1 MLNIFKT
8 RLFDFIVVILLLA
21 MGVIVFIV
29 SNTITQNKIEIIKK
43 EKYNIYSK
51 NIYDEISIL
60 MKHKKNLTLAIALS
74 LSQNENIIKALKNND
89 TELVQ
94 LKEFSK
100 LLKKAIKLNNSWFQI
115 IDNKGIA
122 FYRSWVEKTGDPIVK
137 SRLDVAKMIE
147 EPQIMCTIST
157 GKFDMTFK
165 SMVPIYDKST
175 FIGMFEIITHFNS
188 ISNQLLDSDIDS
200 IIVVDKKYKT
210 QLSKALTKKFIDDY
224 YVANENVKEEIIDY
238 IKSKGI
244 KNYIH
249 SEKKYIIDQKENKFI
264 VVYNIPDI
272 YNNPM
277 GSIIAFKDLDSLNM
291 DDIES
296 IKTNMIFYI
305 VLFILVVIL
314 IGYYFL
320 ARKHTK
326 ELDIKVIKRTKE
338 LYNEKRYIQTILD
351 TNPSIIIVTQN
362 SQIVNANNRFFE
374 FFHYK
379 NLDEFKEHYNCIC
392 DFFLTLDEVVFPE
405 NHQIFGE
412 LWSIYLA
419 NNSKKEHFVSLKFQ
433 DEEYYFIVS
442 AAYLKNNGDILLTF
456 QNITDL
462 KKKDKLLYEQS
473 KMASMGEMIGNI
485 AHQWRQPL
493 SIISTAAT
501 GMKVQK
507 QFGNLTDESF
517 NETIDTIDS
526 NAQYL
531 SKTIDDFRDFIKGN
545 RTKEEFTFD
554 IIMKKL
560 LHLIK
565 PSLVSHHIEFIV
577 DVEENITIN
586 GYLNELVQCL
596 INIFNNAKD
605 AVKVKDES
613 DRLVFLEAK
622 VIDKTLHII
631 VKDSG
636 GGIDSTIIEKIF
648 DPYFTTKHASIGT
661 GLGLHMTYNL
671 IVDGMHGTIDADNSN
686 FVYKGK
692 KYKGAIFHISLPLE

>member
-1 MLNIFKT
+1 
-8 RLFDFIVVILLLA
+8 
-21 MGVIVFIV
+21 
-29 SNTITQNKIEIIKK
+29 
-43 EKYNIYSK
+43 
-51 NIYDEISIL
+51 
-60 MKHKKNLTLAIALS
+60 
-74 LSQNENIIKALKNND
+74 
-89 TELVQ
+89 
-94 LKEFSK
+94 
-100 LLKKAIKLNNSWFQI
+100 
-115 IDNKGIA
+115 
-122 FYRSWVEKTGDPIVK
+122 
-137 SRLDVAKMIE
+137 MIE

-351 TNPSIIIVTQN
+351 TNPSIIIVTHN
-362 SQIVNANNRFFE
+362 SQILNANNRFFE

-379 NLDEFKEHYNCIC
+379 YLDEVKGHDNWIC
-392 DFFLTLDEVVFPE
+392 DFF
-405 NHQIFGE
+405 
-412 LWSIYLA
+412 
-419 NNSKKEHFVSLKFQ
+419 
-433 DEEYYFIVS
+433 
-442 AAYLKNNGDILLTF
+442 
-456 QNITDL
+456 
-462 KKKDKLLYEQS
+462 
-473 KMASMGEMIGNI
+473 
-485 AHQWRQPL
+485 
-493 SIISTAAT
+493 
-501 GMKVQK
+501 
-507 QFGNLTDESF
+507 
-517 NETIDTIDS
+517 
-526 NAQYL
+526 
-531 SKTIDDFRDFIKGN
+531 
-545 RTKEEFTFD
+545 RT
-554 IIMKKL
+554 
-560 LHLIK
+560 
-565 PSLVSHHIEFIV
+565 
-577 DVEENITIN
+577 
-586 GYLNELVQCL
+586 
-596 INIFNNAKD
+596 
-605 AVKVKDES
+605 
-613 DRLVFLEAK
+613 
-622 VIDKTLHII
+622 
-631 VKDSG
+631 
-636 GGIDSTIIEKIF
+636 
-648 DPYFTTKHASIGT
+648 
-661 GLGLHMTYNL
+661 
-671 IVDGMHGTIDADNSN
+671 
-686 FVYKGK
+686 
-692 KYKGAIFHISLPLE
+692 